1 MISMKCVIVD
11 DEPLAR
17 QLLESHVARIG
28 ELSLV
33 TSCGNALDAFDVLQT
48 HHIEL
53 LFLDINLPRTSGIE
67 LQKSL
72 QQKPRVIFTTAYREY
87 AFEAYDLDVMDYLL
101 KPISFDRFLRA
112 IGKIKQLKKYQ
123 PADQQ
128 GSMLASYDE
137 AFLYLKE
144 NREQVKVF
152 LKDILYIES
161 LRDYVR
167 VKTANREIITYQ
179 KISYLEQRLPQSKF
193 IRIHRSYIAAIDHG
207 VAFTNSQV
215 KLGDFTLPIGRNY
228 RTFALSGFMSQPHR
242 A

>member
-1 MISMKCVIVD
+1 MKCLIVD

-17 QLLESHVARIG
+17 QLLESHVSRIG

-33 TSCGNALDAFDVLQT
+33 ASCGNALDAFDVLQT
-48 HHIEL
+48 HGIEL

-67 LQKSL
+67 LLKSL

-112 IGKIKQLKKYQ
+112 IGKIRQLKKYQ
-123 PADQQ
+123 PADEH
-128 GSMLASYDE
+128 GSTPASYDE

-167 VKTANREIITYQ
+167 IKTANREVVTYQ

-193 IRIHRSYIAAIDHG
+193 IRIHRSYIAALDH
-207 VAFTNSQV
+207 VVSFTNSQV
-215 KLGDFTLPIGRNY
+215 KVGDFTIPIGRNY

>member
-1 MISMKCVIVD
+1 MRCLIVD

-17 QLLESHVARIG
+17 HLLESHVARIA

-33 TSCGNALDAFDVLQT
+33 ASCGNALDAFDVLQT
-48 HHIEL
+48 HNLDL
-53 LFLDINLPRTSGIE
+53 LFLDINLPNTSGIE
-67 LQKSL
+67 LLKSL
-72 QQKPRVIFTTAYREY
+72 QQRPGVIFTTAYREY
-87 AFEAYDLDVMDYLL
+87 AFEAYDLDVIDYLL

-112 IGKIKQLKKYQ
+112 IGKIRQLKKYQ
-123 PADQQ
+123 PLDQQ
-128 GSMLASYDE
+128 YNTRATYDE

-167 VKTANREIITYQ
+167 VKTPGREVVTYQ
-179 KISYLEQRLPQSKF
+179 KISYLEQRLPQPRF
-193 IRIHRSYIAAIDHG
+193 IRVHRSFIVAVDH
-207 VAFTNSQV
+207 VVSFTNSHAKV
-215 KLGDFTLPIGRNY
+215 GDYTVPIGRNY
-228 RTFALSGFMSQPHR
+228 RTFALTGFMNQRHG

>member
-1 MISMKCVIVD
+1 MKCMIVE

-17 QLLESHVARIG
+17 QLLESHIGRIG
-28 ELSLV
+28 ELTLV
-33 TSCGNALDAFDVLQT
+33 ASCSNALDAFDVLQT
-48 HHIEL
+48 HNIEL
-53 LFLDINLPRTSGIE
+53 LFLDINLPRTTGIE
-67 LQKSL
+67 LLKSL
-72 QQKPRVIFTTAYREY
+72 QQRPRVIFTTAYREY

-123 PADQQ
+123 PVDQQ
-128 GSMLASYDE
+128 QASLASYDE

-167 VKTANREIITYQ
+167 VKTGHREVVTYQ

-193 IRIHRSYIAAIDHG
+193 IRIHRSFIASIDH
-207 VAFTNSQV
+207 VVSFTNSQV
-215 KLGDFTLPIGRNY
+215 KVGEFTLPIGRNY
-228 RTFALSGFMSQPHR
+228 RTFALSGFMSQPNR
-242 A
+242 T

>member
-1 MISMKCVIVD
+1 MRCLIVD

-17 QLLESHVARIG
+17 QLLESYVGRIA

-33 TSCGNALDAFDVLQT
+33 ASCGSAMDAFDVLQT
-48 HHIEL
+48 HSLDL
-53 LFLDINLPRTSGIE
+53 LFLDINLPNTNGIE
-67 LQKSL
+67 LLKSL
-72 QQKPRVIFTTAYREY
+72 QQRPRVIFTTAYREY
-87 AFEAYDLDVMDYLL
+87 AFEAYDLDVIDYLL

-112 IGKIKQLKKYQ
+112 IGKIRQLKKYQ
-123 PADQQ
+123 PIEQNQNMPSA
-128 GSMLASYDE
+128 YDE

-167 VKTANREIITYQ
+167 VKTASREVVTYQ
-179 KISYLEQRLPQSKF
+179 KISYLEQRLPQNKF
-193 IRIHRSYIAAIDHG
+193 IRVHRSFIVSIDH
-207 VAFTNSQV
+207 VVSFTNSQV
-215 KLGDFTLPIGRNY
+215 KVSDYTVPIGRNY
-228 RTFALSGFMSQPHR
+228 RTFALAGFMSQPHR